1 MTQKASFTKEMI
13 IKAAFDLTRELG
25 WETATARN
33 IARKLGSST
42 MPIYSTVKSIEEIE
56 KEVTEKAIE
65 IMVEYQ
71 KRPYTADPMVNI
83 GVGYIVFARDEH
95 NLFRFL
101 FILERPA
108 VDGGLGADARKD
120 FFMRSF
126 GAVPGVGESMRGI
139 PMDSMDSLILKSWI
153 FMHGLAVMVNSG
165 LLDLTDEKITN
176 LVLEAGGAFY
186 AAGGGS
192 T

>member
-1 MTQKASFTKEMI
+1 MTQKASFTRDMV

-56 KEVTEKAIE
+56 KEVVEKALE
-65 IMVEYQ
+65 LMVEYQ
-71 KRPYTADPMVNI
+71 KKPYTPDPMVNI
-83 GVGYIVFARDEH
+83 AVGYVVFARDEH

-101 FILERPA
+101 FLLERPA
-108 VDGGLGADARKD
+108 AAGGVGVDARKD

-139 PMDSMDSLILKSWI
+139 PVESMDSLILKSWI
-153 FMHGLAVMVNSG
+153 FTHGLAVMVNSG
-165 LLDLTDEKITN
+165 FLDLQDEKIAD
-176 LVLEAGGAFY
+176 LILEAGGAFY
-186 AAGGGS
+186 AAGGGN